1 MIEVRTTRTVDA
13 TFLGILECLM
23 VYMRAVEHRFGG
35 NTTNVQGRPAKGP
48 RDLLFSIHA
57 AWGRTSPW
65 IKFEPEKGQR

>member
-13 TFLGILECLM
+13 TFLGIVECLM

-48 RDLLFSIHA
+48 TLLYTCSVGKNEA
-57 AWGRTSPW
+57 MD
-65 IKFEPEKGQR
+65 